1 MAYQV
6 WIFTAAGVKTAIYKF
21 LELMRKQRR
30 VTDVDLDKVKSKGH
44 ITANETTAL
53 KKIKKHS

>member
-1 MAYQV
+1 
-6 WIFTAAGVKTAIYKF
+6 
-21 LELMRKQRR
+21 MRKQRR